1 MRYQALALRNFKETF
16 RNPLSLGLGA
26 AMPCA
31 FLWLFSALGK
41 RAPLPIFE
49 PQALTPAL
57 TVFSFGFLIMFV
69 AVLVSKDRASGFFQ
83 RMLATPLN
91 RADYT
96 AAYLLPF
103 LPVGALQIAACY
115 GAGAALGSPA
125 GLTGMAASLL
135 SLMPALTLC
144 IGLGLALGSLGTE
157 NQVAGFGSAG
167 ISAIGILSGAWFDLE
182 AAGGVFAAAAGILPF
197 SRAVNATRA
206 LYAGAAPRLADMLVI
221 YAYALLALAAGALCM
236 TRRARRN

>member
-1 MRYQALALRNFKETF
+1 MRYRALASRNFKETF

-41 RAPLPIFE
+41 RAPLPVFQ

-57 TVFSFGFLIMFV
+57 TVFSFSFLIMFA

-83 RMLATPLN
+83 RMLATPLKS
-91 RADYT
+91 ADYA

-103 LPVGALQIAACY
+103 LPVSALQIAACY
-115 GAGAALGSPA
+115 GVGAALGSPA
-125 GLTGMAASLL
+125 GLADMAASLL
-135 SLMPALTLC
+135 ALMPALMLC
-144 IGLGLALGSLGTE
+144 IGLGLTLGSLGTE

-182 AAGGVFAAAAGILPF
+182 AAGGAFAAAARILPF
-197 SRAVNATRA
+197 SRAVNAARA
-206 LYAGAAPRLADMLVI
+206 LYAGASPRLSDMLVI
-221 YAYALLALAAGALCM
+221 YAYALPALAAGALCM
-236 TRRARRN
+236 TRRARRY